1 MKDEVRQLMTQT
13 FAIICGLDATKTALL
28 AHKNVAFK
36 ADVDFEKFSRG
47 KVYPYDTDIVFVV
60 VPSLSWNDMQNEL
73 QKASLNEHQRHR
85 LTIGRAFRISL
96 DNTILKVVN
105 NQIRVALLLNP
116 DYDQTKYDLVDTI
129 RWGNDVV
136 DTSIYPF
143 VLVTLHCWNNFQHLL
158 DEYELRDKMR
168 AFRPMAVPVTKK
180 GVFKTTLEDFAKIR
194 NKKSKATK

>member
-1 MKDEVRQLMTQT
+1 MTQT

-28 AHKNVAFK
+28 AHKNVSFK
-36 ADVDFEKFSRG
+36 DDVDLEKISRG
-47 KVYPYDTDIVFVV
+47 KAYPHDTDIVFMI
-60 VPSLSWNDMQNEL
+60 VPSLSWNDIHHEL
-73 QKASLNEHQRHR
+73 QKASLNEQQRHR

-116 DYDQTKYDLVDTI
+116 DYDESKYDLVDTI
-129 RWGNDVV
+129 RWGSDVV

-158 DEYELRDKMR
+158 DEYQLRDKMR
-168 AFRPMAVPVTKK
+168 ALRPMAVPVTKTK
-180 GVFKTTLEDFAKIR
+180 VFKATLEDFAKIEV
-194 NKKSKATK
+194 K